1 MIKKYL
7 ILALLVSLCN
17 THYSQG
23 EFSDNQVPC
32 DQEYVFVPA
41 RVKEVIE
48 QLVVQKNDPQRDS
61 ALDGLQVAFSYDYN
75 LVPLELATK
84 ACEAALVIA
93 AELSTDADVKAV
105 LEQYHQDLSVKSPV
119 VVATPEQRACLKNK
133 TLDCLIVKG
142 NVLANNLIVCGTI
155 CGSIANCDP
164 RGTVTGLTGATGLT
178 GNPGQQSDAQGAT
191 GFTGATGPQG
201 TTGITGITGTQGA
214 VGALGLAGVTGP
226 DGVTGLTGFTGAQG
240 APGLPGATG
249 NTGSTFITRAFGY
262 IYKNTPT
269 NAQWGQDIVYSN
281 NGPLLNITHAVFT
294 TPIAFS
300 EAGVYE
306 INYSVTGI
314 TAASGSV
321 PINPC
326 VQVALQLNGSSVE
339 GGQYGAGLS
348 NESPTLRRQVN
359 GQTIIQLAANDQL
372 SLEIHIFFNSPNNFL
387 NQINPSPNVFATNA
401 SFTIRK
407 LA

>member
-1 MIKKYL
+1 MIKKFLVL
-7 ILALLVSLCN
+7 ILLISLCN
-17 THYSQG
+17 THSSQG
-23 EFSDNQVPC
+23 EFSDNQVPG

-41 RVKEVIE
+41 RVKEIIE
-48 QLVVQKNDPQRDS
+48 QLVEQKNDPQRDS
-61 ALDGLQVAFSYDYN
+61 ALDGLRVAFSYDYN
-75 LVPLELATK
+75 LVPLELAAK
-84 ACEAALVIA
+84 ACDTAVMIA
-93 AELSTDADVKAV
+93 SDLGFDVDAQAV
-105 LEQYHQDLSVKSPV
+105 LEQYQHDLCVKSPT

-142 NVLANNLIVCGTI
+142 DVLANNLIVCGTI

-191 GFTGATGPQG
+191 GSTGATGPQG
-201 TTGITGITGTQGA
+201 ATGVTGLEGAQGA
-214 VGALGLAGVTGP
+214 LGALGLPGATGP
-226 DGVTGLTGFTGAQG
+226 DGATGLTGFTGAQG
-240 APGLPGATG
+240 ARGLPGATG

-262 IYKNTPT
+262 VFKNTPT
-269 NAQWGQDIVYSN
+269 NAQWGQDIVYST
-281 NGPLLNITHAVFT
+281 NGPLLNITHTVFT

-321 PINPC
+321 PVNPC
-326 VQVALQLNGSSVE
+326 VQVALQRNGSSVE

-359 GQTIIQLAANDQL
+359 GQTILQLAASDVL
-372 SLEIHIFFNSPNNFL
+372 ELEIHVFFNSPNNFL

-401 SFTIRK
+401 SFTIRR